1 MRLSRRD
8 FLKLAG
14 VAGIASVIPHDMIQK
29 ALGGNGHA
37 RVIWLQGQGC
47 TGCSVS
53 LLNSVNIATIDDV
66 LLNHINL
73 EYHSNLIASAGDLA
87 LADAMGPQPALNE
100 IAVLGDEWLS
110 TGPALQMDVSGP
122 QGASDGK
129 VNLMDFAALCKQGYV
144 LVVEGAIPTGS
155 AGRFCHVGGDM
166 TMLQAFDRFSA
177 HADSILAVGTCAAF
191 GGIAA
196 ASPNPTGALSVSG
209 ALSYLS
215 RTKTVINIPGCPM
228 HPDWFVGTVIK
239 LLAGQSVALDGS
251 KRPLDYFG
259 STVHSSCSNLSQYN
273 SAYAPNVSTNHE
285 GRNTTATSCLSCHSR
300 TSTRVPNPRTL
311 GMTGCLW
318 ALNCKGR
325 ITYGDC
331 ATRKWNNPAAGQNGV
346 NWCIGAGSPCHGCTQ
361 PNFPDG
367 ITPFYTLG

>member
-1 MRLSRRD
+1 MKLSRRD
-8 FLKLAG
+8 FLKVAG
-14 VAGIASVIPHDMIQK
+14 TVGIASTIPLDIIQK
-29 ALGGNGHA
+29 AMAGNNHP

-87 LADAMGPQPALNE
+87 ISNATNNPSPSK

-110 TGPALQMDVSGP
+110 TGSGLQTDVSGP
-122 QGASDGK
+122 QGTPDGK
-129 VNLMDFAALCKQGYV
+129 VNLMDFAELCRQGYI
-144 LVVEGAIPTGS
+144 LVIEGAIPTGA
-155 AGRFCHVGGDM
+155 AGRFCHVGGEM
-166 TMLQAFDRFSA
+166 TMLQAFDRFSRY
-177 HADSILAVGTCAAF
+177 ADSIIAVGTCAAF

-196 ASPNPTGALSVSG
+196 AAPNPTGALSVTG

-215 RTKTVINIPGCPM
+215 RSKPVINIPGCPM

-239 LLAGQSVALDGS
+239 LLAGQPVSLDAN
-251 KRPLDYFG
+251 KRPLDYFS
-259 STVHSSCSNLSQYN
+259 STVHSQCSNLSHYN
-273 SAYAPNVSTNHE
+273 SAYASNVSTNHE
-285 GRNTTATSCLSCHSR
+285 GRNTTAVSCLSCHSR
-300 TSTRVPNPRTL
+300 TSTYVPNPRTL

-318 ALNCKGR
+318 ALNCKGKLA
-325 ITYGDC
+325 YGDC
-331 ATRKWNNPAAGQNGV
+331 PTRKWNNPAAGTNGV
-346 NWCIGAGSPCHGCTQ
+346 NWCIGAGSPCHACTQ

-367 ITPFYTLG
+367 VTPFYTLD